1 MIATQRL
8 VGQQPPQRIVE
19 AGLKAAGVPDPDRV
33 EPATNAGAVVA
44 HLGYGAM
51 LGALLALEGWLAA
64 RARQAVVAELR
75 DGLLEGLGAHQAGGL
90 APVPAA

>member
-64 RARQAVVAELR
+64 VAARLPGPGPSTPGR
-75 DGLLEGLGAHQAGGL
+75 RG
-90 APVPAA
+90 